1 MVIRKAPVAKQ
12 VRDTDK
18 SCCGDGPS
26 WCDICSLPALLRNIT
41 ETLKGRTAE
50 VAQEAKCCTCLTTL
64 VPSWHTCKSL
74 GMDACAWG
82 DRDGRIPGD
91 SWPVLLTE
99 LVSSRFNGRIYL
111 KNKRDD

>member
-1 MVIRKAPVAKQ
+1 MAKQ
-12 VRDTDK
+12 VRDKDR

-26 WCDICSLPALLRNIT
+26 WCDIIGNIT
-41 ETLKGRTAE
+41 ETLKGRAAE
-50 VAQEAKCCTCLTTL
+50 VAQEAKFCTCLTTL
-64 VPSWHTCKSL
+64 VQSWHTCKSP
-74 GMDACAWG
+74 GMEVCAWG
-82 DRDGRIPGD
+82 DRAVRVPGD